1 MSIARCAEDKGLKTK
16 RLPEFLITILRNL
29 TARNFHLPF
38 GFIPKAA
45 KGGKYAAT
53 A

>member
-1 MSIARCAEDKGLKTK
+1 MSIARCAEDKALKTK
-16 RLPEFLITILRNL
+16 RLPDLSVTVLRNQ
-29 TARNFHLPF
+29 TARNFHPLL